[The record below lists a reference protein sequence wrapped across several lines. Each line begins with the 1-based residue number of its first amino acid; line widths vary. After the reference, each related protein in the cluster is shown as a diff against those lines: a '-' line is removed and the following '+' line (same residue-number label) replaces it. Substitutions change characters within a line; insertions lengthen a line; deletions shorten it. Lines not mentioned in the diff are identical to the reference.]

1 MKRRAIMLLV
11 IFGLFG
17 FASCRSQAPDETTDT
32 PFESASVVATSTQE
46 ESIEANE
53 NVIYAEIN
61 GFGGTFTEKYALF
74 CENPNGRVFLHVFN
88 VDTKTSSIY
97 CFDPGCEHKPVQ
109 RDLVT
114 GELLSPLCMAEALG
128 GHLVSLREDCSYF
141 FDYPNLIRADID
153 GKNQHI
159 IGKLN
164 LPIYSPAEELFT
176 KDCYFMRYMLTNELI
191 EQKDDN
197 GESEWIYGDI
207 LEKRKVGIIRMDLA
221 DGKTQEIFAGND
233 LYDMYINFMV
243 EYDDHLY
250 FLCSGIDVPYDTLPN
265 GFEDWNAYNEAIN
278 QHSHMRLYDY
288 DIKREELSV
297 LFSED
302 HNFGC
307 GVTRGYILKQ
317 SLEGAPWELYDMS
330 GQYICELPFAVG
342 YVIQSDQKIIVEAH
356 VDVNDKVR
364 CYYMYDPEERKI
376 LRSVE
381 IEDMALRVAVGDS
394 YYCRRI
400 VNGKSCIYYIS
411 AEDFWNG
418 KTDQCVIMTGD
429 R

>member
-46 ESIEANE
+46 SIETNE
-53 NVIYAEIN
+53 NVIYAQIN
-61 GFGGTFTEKYALF
+61 AFGGTYTERYALF
-74 CENPNGRVFLHVFN
+74 CENPNGRVFLHAFN
-88 VDTKTSSIY
+88 VETKTSSIY
-97 CFDPGCEHKPVQ
+97 CFDPGCEHKPTE

-114 GELLSPLCMAEALG
+114 GEPLSTPCMAEELG

-141 FDYPNLIRADID
+141 FDYPNLIRADIE

-221 DGKTQEIFAGND
+221 DGKTQEIFADND
-233 LYDMYINFMV
+233 LYEMYINFMV

-265 GFEDWNAYNEAIN
+265 GFEDWNAFNEAIN

-288 DIKREELSV
+288 DIKREELAV

-307 GVTRGYILKQ
+307 GVTRGYIVKQ
-317 SLEGAPWELYDMS
+317 SLEGNKWELYDTS
-330 GQYICELPFAVG
+330 AHYICELPFAVED
-342 YVIQSDQKIIVEAH
+342 VIKSDQKIIVEAH
-356 VDVNDKVR
+356 MDVNDKVR
-364 CYYMYDPEERKI
+364 RYYMYDPEERKI

-381 IEDMALRVAVGDS
+381 IEDMALVVAVGDS

-400 VNGKSCIYYIS
+400 LNGKNCIYYIS

-418 KTDQCVIMTGD
+418 NTDQRVIMTSD